1 MLQVGMICN
10 GCISKTIGYGMVS
23 LVIMILMLMM
33 QLMVMSI
40 LSMLMMVIMLIVMIM
55 MIPDVVEA
63 LRMIAMWSVTFTV
76 HCRRKVPI
84 RYRSRRYCKHVLF

>member
-10 GCISKTIGYGMVS
+10 GCISKTIGHGMVS
-23 LVIMILMLMM
+23 LVIMIL
-33 QLMVMSI
+33 
-40 LSMLMMVIMLIVMIM
+40 MLMMVIMLIVMIM

-76 HCRRKVPI
+76 HCRGKVPI